1 MLSSVALGRAHQH
14 KDNEHV
20 IRLRAAA
27 VPDHDGALGVGGDN
41 EMERVTGADISSSAW
56 ARRGASQIARSS
68 SWLASAQAKPCD
80 SAGCAANNAASTIAS
95 S

>member
-27 VPDHDGALGVGGDN
+27 VPDHESALGVGGDN
-41 EMERVTGADISSSAW
+41 EMERVTGSRHSSSAW
-56 ARRGASQIARSS
+56 ARRGVADRASS
-68 SWLASAQAKPCD
+68 SWLAWAQAKPCD